1 VVAVPIAKEGG
12 VLMIKCSKCESEIH
26 PLAVFPNGLCVEC
39 YALTAEANAPL
50 TGEGVANMWRS
61 NKLIS

>member
-1 VVAVPIAKEGG
+1 
-12 VLMIKCSKCESEIH
+12 VLNCSKCKAEID

>member
-1 VVAVPIAKEGG
+1 
-12 VLMIKCSKCESEIH
+12 MIKCSKCESEIH

-39 YALTAEANAPL
+39 YALTAEANALL